1 MTAQYQASL
10 AKLQESTPAYTILQ
24 RPIMPYKAS
33 STPRFVIVLLFV
45 TIGFFLDAVWVL
57 LISPNRR
64 RLENNQ
70 ERDKSEDKNQEE

>member
-1 MTAQYQASL
+1 
-10 AKLQESTPAYTILQ
+10 
-24 RPIMPYKAS
+24 MPYKAS